1 MSDMS
6 INIMLDSCGLGG
18 LVMGIG
24 LESSSFK
31 FGLFHKTCTQY
42 ELVTADGD
50 LVTCSEVTSLQ

>member
-1 MSDMS
+1 
-6 INIMLDSCGLGG
+6 MLYSCDLGG

-31 FGLFHKTCTQY
+31 FGLFHKTCTRY

-50 LVTCSEVTSLQ
+50 LITCSEVIV